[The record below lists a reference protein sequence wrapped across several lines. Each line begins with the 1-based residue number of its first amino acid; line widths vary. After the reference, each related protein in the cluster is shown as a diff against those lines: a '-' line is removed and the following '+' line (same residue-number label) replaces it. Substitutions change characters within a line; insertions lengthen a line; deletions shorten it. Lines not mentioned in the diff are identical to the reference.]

1 MDFYKF
7 LATEKV
13 KKETE
18 KESKSELLIKQLIKK
33 FKILPDEYKNKLR
46 NLPSKTIDD
55 IGIDIFDLESVEDL
69 KKYF

>member
-1 MDFYKF
+1 M
-7 LATEKV
+7 ATEKV

>member
-1 MDFYKF
+1 